1 MLKTLESLIAGLPP
15 AHLPAFLRQAL
26 PILEGARG
34 FESQAAFV
42 RKALESGD
50 SSKAQGALDVFY
62 YTAKDPVSR
71 EWQRFLRSPLTGA
84 RYRNAFY
91 LLAPHAFQIARALG
105 YEVPEQ
111 EPSHESLA
119 KIRERRPLFV
129 PYPLPLSGAFSDE
142 RFLFTLTPAGGTMI
156 LREGKSDGKQ
166 GITGFRFLFAPNHNF
181 ETLFPRMNPND
192 YFAINRYL
200 EVKGQN
206 GNRQI
211 EEMIE
216 GWTSG
221 TLDIGWPLMTRYCQK
236 LFNVVRGV
244 RKVTRRKDGKI
255 MLIVKDGAYRKLP
268 DHLRLLKPRA
278 IARREPNDLIVVIHS
293 EKPFSEIQVSE
304 IDLASQVLEKKPN
317 AAVVVMQGPNPIRV
331 LFTQDGAR
339 KNLSSD
345 LLRSILLILERLYG
359 KKGYLDAASVP
370 QSDFVDPSQQIHLV
384 PRVPVEKSQAP
395 EEADVD
401 IPITVEEPEES
412 AEIELELEMIADAPD
427 EMLPERP
434 SEVHGEID
442 LSEKP

>member
-1 MLKTLESLIAGLPP
+1 MLKVLESLFAGLQP

-42 RKALESGD
+42 RNALKSED
-50 SSKAQGALDVFY
+50 PSKFHATLDIFY
-62 YTAKDPVSR
+62 YP
-71 EWQRFLRSPLTGA
+71 QRSLRSPLTGA
-84 RYRNAFY
+84 RYRNTFY

-105 YEVPEQ
+105 YEVPE
-111 EPSHESLA
+111 EKPSPESLV

-181 ETLFPRMNPND
+181 EALFPRMNSND
-192 YFAINRYL
+192 YFVINRYL
-200 EVKGQN
+200 EVRGQN

-221 TLDIGWPLMTRYCQK
+221 TLDIGWPLVTRYCQK
-236 LFNVVRGV
+236 LFNAVRGV
-244 RKVTRRKDGKI
+244 RKVARRKDGKI

-278 IARREPNDLIVVIHS
+278 IARKEPNDLIVVIHS
-293 EKPFSEIQVSE
+293 EKPFSEIQISE

-317 AAVVVMQGPNPIRV
+317 ATVVVMQGPNPIRV
-331 LFTQDGAR
+331 LFTQGGMR

-370 QSDFVDPSQQIHLV
+370 QVDFVETSRQIHLV
-384 PRVPVEKSQAP
+384 PIASPTAQQTVEEP
-395 EEADVD
+395 DFD
-401 IPITVEEPEES
+401 IPITIEEPEES
-412 AEIELELEMIADAPD
+412 DEIEPELEMIADAPD
-427 EMLPERP
+427 EMPQVGL
-434 SEVHGEID
+434 SAVSGEID
-442 LSEKP
+442 LGEKGEKS